1 MNWLMIWCLKS
12 LILKNFKKIIL
23 FNFSCAARS
32 LFALSVMMAPLGQAI
47 AQVVNSIG
55 EENMKVPQGLKPQE
69 KKAESPNIAD
79 LDTETPYFQYL
90 DSAQNYI
97 YSHDWPV
104 AEQWLLKAFMAEPD
118 NPSNSMVL
126 SNIATLQRYQ
136 GKLADAVKN
145 YSLALDMTP
154 HAVTLLLNRAA
165 LYVEMDS
172 VQRAIDDYERVCELD
187 MYDTEA
193 RYSLG
198 VLAMERGD
206 TKRAEDLF
214 NEIKRI
220 NPDSGLYHEGM
231 GLLHK
236 RNGNH
241 SRAAELFT
249 QVIKV
254 QPSAQLLGHR
264 ADCYLAMKR
273 LNDAEDDIRTALEM
287 TPDDPYLYLLRAKLN
302 KLRFQ
307 RDDMTRDIDTAVS
320 LGLPRAYINQALNE

>member
-1 MNWLMIWCLKS
+1 ML
-12 LILKNFKKIIL
+12 
-23 FNFSCAARS
+23 
-32 LFALSVMMAPLGQAI
+32 ALWQQGG

-55 EENMKVPQGLKPQE
+55 EESMKIEQGMKPQDRPP
-69 KKAESPNIAD
+69 ESPYIAD
-79 LDTETPYFQYL
+79 LDTETPYFQAI
-90 DSAQNYI
+90 DSAQTYI
-97 YSHDWPV
+97 YSHDWHE
-104 AEQWLLKAFMAEPD
+104 AEQWLVKAIKADPD
-118 NPSNSMVL
+118 NPNNSLLL

-136 GKLADAVKN
+136 GRLADAVKN

-172 VQRAIDDYERVCELD
+172 VQLAVDDYERVRELD
-187 MYDTEA
+187 VYNTEA

-198 VLAMERGD
+198 VLVMERGD
-206 TKRAEDLF
+206 TRRAEDLF

-220 NPDSGLYHEGM
+220 NPNSGLYHEGM

-236 RNGNH
+236 RQGNY

-254 QPSAQLLGHR
+254 QPSAQLLGNR
-264 ADCYLAMKR
+264 ADCYLVMKR

-287 TPDDPYLYLLRAKLN
+287 DPRDAYLYVLRAKLH

-307 RDDMTRDIDTAVS
+307 RDDMDRDIDTAVA
-320 LGLPRAYINQALNE
+320 LGLSRDYINSQLGK

>member
-1 MNWLMIWCLKS
+1 MWRVRIG
-12 LILKNFKKIIL
+12 IIV
-23 FNFSCAARS
+23 FCVA
-32 LFALSVMMAPLGQAI
+32 MAWQQGG

-55 EENMKVPQGLKPQE
+55 EENMKVPQGMKPQE
-69 KKAESPNIAD
+69 KTSENHLIATI
-79 LDTETPYFQYL
+79 DTETPYFQYI

-97 YSHDWPV
+97 YSHDWPE
-104 AEQWLLKAFMAEPD
+104 AEQWLFKAIKADPD
-118 NPSNSMVL
+118 NPNNSLLL

-136 GKLADAVKN
+136 GRLADAVKN
-145 YSLALDMTP
+145 YTLALDLTP

-220 NPDSGLYHEGM
+220 NPNSGLYHEGM

-236 RNGNH
+236 QGGNH
-241 SRAAELFT
+241 ARAAELFT

-264 ADCYLAMKR
+264 ADCYLVLKR

-287 TPDDPYLYLLRAKLN
+287 EPDDPYLYLLRAKLN

-307 RDDMTRDIDTAVS
+307 RDDMQRDIDTAVS
-320 LGLPRAYINQALNE
+320 LGLSRDYINQALNE

>member
-1 MNWLMIWCLKS
+1 
-12 LILKNFKKIIL
+12 
-23 FNFSCAARS
+23 
-32 LFALSVMMAPLGQAI
+32 
-47 AQVVNSIG
+47 
-55 EENMKVPQGLKPQE
+55 MKVEQGLKPQE
-69 KKAESPNIAD
+69 KKAQSPYIAD
-79 LDTETPYFQYL
+79 LDTETPYFQYV

-97 YSHDWPV
+97 YNHDWPV
-104 AEQWLLKAFMAEPD
+104 AEQWLMRAIQQEPD
-118 NPSNSMVL
+118 NPNNSLLL

-136 GKLADAVKN
+136 GRLADAVKN

-172 VQRAIDDYERVCELD
+172 VGRAVDDYERVCELD
-187 MYDTEA
+187 MYNTEA

-198 VLAMERGD
+198 VLAMESGD

-214 NEIKRI
+214 TEIKRI
-220 NPDSGLYHEGM
+220 NPNSGLYHEGM

-236 RNGNH
+236 RNGNY

-254 QPSAQLLGHR
+254 QPNAQLLGNR
-264 ADCYLAMKR
+264 ADCYLILKR
-273 LNDAEDDIRTALEM
+273 LNDAEEDIRTALEM
-287 TPDDPYLYLLRAKLN
+287 SPDDPYLYVLRAKLN

-307 RDDMTRDIDTAVS
+307 REDMDRDIDTAVS
-320 LGLPRAYINQALNE
+320 LGLSRDYINQTLNE

>member
-1 MNWLMIWCLKS
+1 MKRIRLLCLV
-12 LILKNFKKIIL
+12 IV
-23 FNFSCAARS
+23 A
-32 LFALSVMMAPLGQAI
+32 VMAWQQAG

-55 EENMKVPQGLKPQE
+55 EENMKVERGLKPQE
-69 KKAESPNIAD
+69 KKAEDPYLPTIDA
-79 LDTETPYFQYL
+79 ETPFFQYL
-90 DSAQNYI
+90 DSAQTYI
-97 YSHDWPV
+97 YSHDWAV
-104 AEQWLLKAFMAEPD
+104 AEQWLLQAFKADPD

-136 GKLADAVKN
+136 GKLSEAVKN

-172 VQRAIDDYERVCELD
+172 MQRAIDDYERVCELD
-187 MYDTEA
+187 MYDTES

-198 VLAMERGD
+198 VLAMENGD
-206 TKRAEDLF
+206 AKRAEDLF
-214 NEIKRI
+214 NEIRRI
-220 NPDSGLYHEGM
+220 NPNSGLYHEGM

-236 RNGNH
+236 RNGNFG
-241 SRAAELFT
+241 RAAELFT

-254 QPSAQLLGHR
+254 QPSVQLLGHR

-273 LNDAEDDIRTALEM
+273 LNDAADDIRAALEM
-287 TPDDPYLYLLRAKLN
+287 APENPYLYLLRAKLN

-307 RDDMTRDIDTAVS
+307 RDDMNRDIDTAVS
-320 LGLPRAYINQALNE
+320 LGLSRDYINQSLNE

>member
-1 MNWLMIWCLKS
+1 MRYYISMVL
-12 LILKNFKKIIL
+12 
-23 FNFSCAARS
+23 
-32 LFALSVMMAPLGQAI
+32 ALVALAWQQGG

-55 EENMKVPQGLKPQE
+55 DENMKIEQGMKPQA
-69 KKAESPNIAD
+69 KKAEGPIIAD
-79 LDTETPYFQYL
+79 LDTETPYFQAI
-90 DSAQNYI
+90 DSAQTYI

-104 AEQWLLKAFMAEPD
+104 AEQWLLKALKADPD
-118 NPSNSMVL
+118 NPNNSLLL

-187 MYDTEA
+187 LYDTEA

-220 NPDSGLYHEGM
+220 NPNSGLYHEGM

-236 RNGNH
+236 HNGNH
-241 SRAAELFT
+241 ARAAELFT

-254 QPSAQLLGHR
+254 QPTAQLLGHR

-273 LNDAEDDIRTALEM
+273 LNDAADDIHTALEM

-307 RDDMTRDIDTAVS
+307 RDDMARDIDTAVS
-320 LGLPRAYINQALNE
+320 LGLSRAYINQALNE

>member
-1 MNWLMIWCLKS
+1 M
-12 LILKNFKKIIL
+12 KKL
-23 FNFSCAARS
+23 LLRLTVVA
-32 LFALSVMMAPLGQAI
+32 MAMAWQQGG

-55 EENMKVPQGLKPQE
+55 EENMKVEQGLKPQE
-69 KKAESPNIAD
+69 KKAQSPYIAD
-79 LDTETPYFQYL
+79 LDTETPYFQYV

-104 AEQWLLKAFMAEPD
+104 AEQWLMRAIQQEPD
-118 NPSNSMVL
+118 NPNNSLLL

-136 GKLADAVKN
+136 GRLADAVKN

-172 VQRAIDDYERVCELD
+172 VGRAVDDYERVCELD
-187 MYDTEA
+187 MYNTEA

-198 VLAMERGD
+198 VLAMESGD

-214 NEIKRI
+214 TEIKRI
-220 NPDSGLYHEGM
+220 NPNSGLYHEGM

-236 RNGNH
+236 RNGNY

-254 QPSAQLLGHR
+254 QPNAQLLGNR
-264 ADCYLAMKR
+264 ADCYLILKR
-273 LNDAEDDIRTALEM
+273 LNDAEEDIRTALEM
-287 TPDDPYLYLLRAKLN
+287 SPDDPYLYVLRAKLN

-307 RDDMTRDIDTAVS
+307 REDMDRDIDTAVS
-320 LGLPRAYINQALNE
+320 LGLSRDYINQTLNE

>member
-1 MNWLMIWCLKS
+1 M
-12 LILKNFKKIIL
+12 
-23 FNFSCAARS
+23 
-32 LFALSVMMAPLGQAI
+32 
-47 AQVVNSIG
+47 
-55 EENMKVPQGLKPQE
+55 EQGLKPQP
-69 KKAESPNIAD
+69 KKAENPYVAD
-79 LDTETPYFQYL
+79 LDTETPYFQCV
-90 DSAQNYI
+90 DSAQTYI
-97 YSHDWPV
+97 YAHDWPL
-104 AEQWLLKAFMAEPD
+104 AEQWLLKALKADPD
-118 NPSNSMVL
+118 NPNNSLLL

-136 GKLADAVKN
+136 GHLADAVKN

-187 MYDTEA
+187 PYDTEA

-220 NPDSGLYHEGM
+220 NPNSGLYHEGM

-236 RNGNH
+236 HNGNH
-241 SRAAELFT
+241 ARAAELFT

-273 LNDAEDDIRTALEM
+273 LSDAADDIRTALEM
-287 TPDDPYLYLLRAKLN
+287 APDDPYLYLLRAKLN
-302 KLRFQ
+302 KLRFE
-307 RDDMTRDIDTAVS
+307 RDDMNHDIDKAVS
-320 LGLPRAYINQALNE
+320 LGLSRDYINQALNE

>member
-1 MNWLMIWCLKS
+1 MRTEFVIRLL
-12 LILKNFKKIIL
+12 LVVGGVLL
-23 FNFSCAARS
+23 AARPC
-32 LFALSVMMAPLGQAI
+32 VG
-47 AQVVNSIG
+47 QVVNSIG
-55 EENMKVPQGLKPQE
+55 EENMKVEQGLKPQP
-69 KKAESPNIAD
+69 KKAENPYIAD
-79 LDTETPYFQYL
+79 LDTETPYFQAI

-97 YSHDWPV
+97 YSHDWPM
-104 AEQWLLKAFMAEPD
+104 AEQWLMKAFREDPD
-118 NPSNSMVL
+118 NPNNSLAL

-136 GKLADAVKN
+136 GRLADAVKN

-172 VQRAIDDYERVCELD
+172 IGRAEDDYQRVCELD
-187 MYDTEA
+187 MYNTEA

-206 TKRAEDLF
+206 NSRAEDLF

-220 NPDSGLYHEGM
+220 NSNSGLYHEGM
-231 GLLHK
+231 ALLHK
-236 RNGNH
+236 RKGNYA
-241 SRAAELFT
+241 RAAELFT

-254 QPSAQLLGHR
+254 QPNAQLLGNR
-264 ADCYLAMKR
+264 ADCYLILKR

-287 TPDDPYLYLLRAKLN
+287 APDDGYLYLLRAKLN

-307 RDDMTRDIDTAVS
+307 RDDMNRDIETAVS
-320 LGLPRAYINQALNE
+320 LGLSRDYIKQSLEE

>member
-1 MNWLMIWCLKS
+1 MKISRLLLAVLVMS
-12 LILKNFKKIIL
+12 L
-23 FNFSCAARS
+23 AWQQ
-32 LFALSVMMAPLGQAI
+32 GG
-47 AQVVNSIG
+47 AQVINSIG
-55 EENMKVPQGLKPQE
+55 EENMKVPKGLKPQE
-69 KKAESPNIAD
+69 KKTESPYLAD
-79 LDTETPYFQYL
+79 IDTESPYFQYI
-90 DSAQNYI
+90 DSAQTYI
-97 YSHDWPV
+97 YSHDWPK
-104 AEQWLLKAFMAEPD
+104 AEQWLTKAFLIDPD
-118 NPSNSMVL
+118 NPGNSMVL

-136 GKLADAVKN
+136 GRLAEAVKN

-172 VQRAIDDYERVCELD
+172 VQRAIDDFERVCELD

-206 TKRAEDLF
+206 NKRAEDLF

-220 NPDSGLYHEGM
+220 NPNSGLYHEGM

-236 RNGNH
+236 RNGNF
-241 SRAAELFT
+241 SRAAELFS

-254 QPSAQLLGHR
+254 QPSAQLLGNR

-287 TPDDPYLYLLRAKLN
+287 TPDDPYLYVLRAKLN

-307 RDDMTRDIDTAVS
+307 REDMARDIDTSVS
-320 LGLPRAYINQALNE
+320 LGLSRDYINQALN

>member
-1 MNWLMIWCLKS
+1 MKYNIIIFVLVICLS
-12 LILKNFKKIIL
+12 
-23 FNFSCAARS
+23 SAWQQ
-32 LFALSVMMAPLGQAI
+32 GG
-47 AQVVNSIG
+47 AQVINSIG
-55 EENMKVPQGLKPQE
+55 DENMKVEQGLKPQP
-69 KKAESPNIAD
+69 KKADNTYIAD
-79 LDTETPYFQYL
+79 LDTETPYFQYV
-90 DSAQNYI
+90 DSAQTYI
-97 YSHDWPV
+97 YSHDWPI
-104 AEQWLLKAFMAEPD
+104 AEQWLLKAFKVDPD
-118 NPSNSMVL
+118 NPSNSMIL

-198 VLAMERGD
+198 VLALEQGD

-220 NPDSGLYHEGM
+220 NPNSGLYHEGM
-231 GLLHK
+231 GLLQK
-236 RNGNH
+236 KAGNH
-241 SRAAELFT
+241 SRAAELFS

-254 QPSAQLLGHR
+254 HPSAQLLGHR

-287 TPDDPYLYLLRAKLN
+287 TPDDPYLYVLRAKLN

-307 RDDMTRDIDTAVS
+307 RDDMNRDIDTAVS
-320 LGLPRAYINQALNE
+320 LGLPRDYINQALN

>member
-1 MNWLMIWCLKS
+1 MKISRLLLAVLVMS
-12 LILKNFKKIIL
+12 L
-23 FNFSCAARS
+23 AWQQ
-32 LFALSVMMAPLGQAI
+32 GG
-47 AQVVNSIG
+47 AQVINSIG
-55 EENMKVPQGLKPQE
+55 EENMKVPKGLKPQE
-69 KKAESPNIAD
+69 KKTESPYLAD
-79 LDTETPYFQYL
+79 IDTESPYFQYI
-90 DSAQNYI
+90 DSAQTYI
-97 YSHDWPV
+97 YSHDWPK
-104 AEQWLLKAFMAEPD
+104 AEQWLTKAFLIDPD
-118 NPSNSMVL
+118 NPGNSMVL

-136 GKLADAVKN
+136 GRLAEAVKN

-172 VQRAIDDYERVCELD
+172 VQRAIDDFERVCELD

-206 TKRAEDLF
+206 NKRAEDLF

-220 NPDSGLYHEGM
+220 NPNSGLYHEGM

-236 RNGNH
+236 RNGNF

-254 QPSAQLLGHR
+254 QPSAQLLGNR

-287 TPDDPYLYLLRAKLN
+287 TPDDPYLYVLRAKLN

-307 RDDMTRDIDTAVS
+307 REDMARDIDTSVS
-320 LGLPRAYINQALNE
+320 LGLSRDYINQALN

>member
-1 MNWLMIWCLKS
+1 MRTEFVIRLL
-12 LILKNFKKIIL
+12 LVVGGALL
-23 FNFSCAARS
+23 AARPC
-32 LFALSVMMAPLGQAI
+32 VG
-47 AQVVNSIG
+47 QVVNSIG
-55 EENMKVPQGLKPQE
+55 EENMKVEQGLKPQP
-69 KKAESPNIAD
+69 KKAENPYIAD
-79 LDTETPYFQYL
+79 LDTETPYFQAI

-97 YSHDWPV
+97 YSHDWPM
-104 AEQWLLKAFMAEPD
+104 AEQWLMKAFREDPD
-118 NPSNSMVL
+118 NPNNSLVL

-136 GKLADAVKN
+136 GRLADAVKN

-172 VQRAIDDYERVCELD
+172 IGRAEDDYQRVCELD
-187 MYDTEA
+187 MYNTEA

-206 TKRAEDLF
+206 NSRAEDLF

-220 NPDSGLYHEGM
+220 NSNSGLYHEGM
-231 GLLHK
+231 ALLHK
-236 RNGNH
+236 RKGNYA
-241 SRAAELFT
+241 RAAELFT

-254 QPSAQLLGHR
+254 QPNAQLLGNR
-264 ADCYLAMKR
+264 ADCYLILKR

-287 TPDDPYLYLLRAKLN
+287 APDDGYLYLLRAKLN

-307 RDDMTRDIDTAVS
+307 RDDMNRDIETAVS
-320 LGLPRAYINQALNE
+320 LGLSRDYIKQSLEE

>member
-1 MNWLMIWCLKS
+1 MVEKYMMVRLLGVVAVLMVWQ
-12 LILKNFKKIIL
+12 
-23 FNFSCAARS
+23 
-32 LFALSVMMAPLGQAI
+32 QAG

-55 EENMKVPQGLKPQE
+55 EENMKVERGLKPQE
-69 KKAESPNIAD
+69 KKAEDPFLPTIDA
-79 LDTETPYFQYL
+79 ETPFFQYL
-90 DSAQNYI
+90 DSAQTYI
-97 YSHDWPV
+97 YSHDWAV
-104 AEQWLLKAFMAEPD
+104 AEQWLLQAFKADPD

-136 GKLADAVKN
+136 GKLAEAVKN

-187 MYDTEA
+187 MYDTES

-198 VLAMERGD
+198 VLAMENGD

-214 NEIKRI
+214 NEIRRI
-220 NPDSGLYHEGM
+220 NPNSGLYHEGM

-236 RNGNH
+236 RNGNFG
-241 SRAAELFT
+241 RAAELFT

-254 QPSAQLLGHR
+254 QPSVQLLGHR

-273 LNDAEDDIRTALEM
+273 LNDAADDIRAALEM
-287 TPDDPYLYLLRAKLN
+287 APENPYLYLLRAKLN

-307 RDDMTRDIDTAVS
+307 RDDMNRDINTAVS
-320 LGLPRAYINQALNE
+320 LGLSRDYINQSLNE

>member
-1 MNWLMIWCLKS
+1 
-12 LILKNFKKIIL
+12 
-23 FNFSCAARS
+23 
-32 LFALSVMMAPLGQAI
+32 
-47 AQVVNSIG
+47 
-55 EENMKVPQGLKPQE
+55 MKVEQGLKPQE
-69 KKAESPNIAD
+69 KKAQSPYIAD
-79 LDTETPYFQYL
+79 LDTETPYFQYV

-104 AEQWLLKAFMAEPD
+104 AEQWLMRAIRQEPD
-118 NPSNSMVL
+118 NPNNSLLL

-136 GKLADAVKN
+136 GRLADAVKN

-172 VQRAIDDYERVCELD
+172 VGRAVDDYERVCELD
-187 MYDTEA
+187 MYNTEA

-198 VLAMERGD
+198 VLAMESGD

-214 NEIKRI
+214 TEIKRI
-220 NPDSGLYHEGM
+220 NPNSGLYHEGM

-236 RNGNH
+236 RNGNY

-254 QPSAQLLGHR
+254 QPNAQLLGNR
-264 ADCYLAMKR
+264 ADCYLILKR
-273 LNDAEDDIRTALEM
+273 LNDAEEDIRTALEM
-287 TPDDPYLYLLRAKLN
+287 SPDDPYLYVLRAKLN

-307 RDDMTRDIDTAVS
+307 REDMDRDIDTAVS
-320 LGLPRAYINQALNE
+320 LGLSRDYINQTLNE

>member
-1 MNWLMIWCLKS
+1 MRYY
-12 LILKNFKKIIL
+12 ILL
-23 FNFSCAARS
+23 VVVVVLLAAQ
-32 LFALSVMMAPLGQAI
+32 QAG

-55 EENMKVPQGLKPQE
+55 EENMKREQGMKPQTQ
-69 KKAESPNIAD
+69 KAEGPYIAD
-79 LDTETPYFQYL
+79 LDTDTPYFQYI
-90 DSAQNYI
+90 DSAQTYI
-97 YSHDWPV
+97 YSHDWPM
-104 AEQWLLKAFMAEPD
+104 AEQWLMKAFKAEPD

-136 GKLADAVKN
+136 GRLADAVKN

-165 LYVEMDS
+165 LYVQMDS

-187 MYDTEA
+187 LYNTEA

-206 TKRAEDLF
+206 TRRAEDLF

-220 NPDSGLYHEGM
+220 NPNSGLYHEGM

-241 SRAAELFT
+241 ARAAELFT

-254 QPSAQLLGHR
+254 QPTAQLLGHR

-307 RDDMTRDIDTAVS
+307 RDDMQRDIDTAVT
-320 LGLPRAYINQALNE
+320 LGLTRDYINQALNE

>member
-1 MNWLMIWCLKS
+1 M
-12 LILKNFKKIIL
+12 KISRL
-23 FNFSCAARS
+23 
-32 LFALSVMMAPLGQAI
+32 LFAVLVMSLAWQQGG
-47 AQVVNSIG
+47 AQVINSIG
-55 EENMKVPQGLKPQE
+55 EENMKVPKGLKPQE
-69 KKAESPNIAD
+69 KKAENPYLAD
-79 LDTETPYFQYL
+79 IDTESPYFQYI
-90 DSAQNYI
+90 DSAQTYI
-97 YSHDWPV
+97 YSHDWPK
-104 AEQWLLKAFMAEPD
+104 AEQWLTKAFLIDPD
-118 NPSNSMVL
+118 NPGNSMVL

-136 GKLADAVKN
+136 GRLAEAVKN

-172 VQRAIDDYERVCELD
+172 VQRAIDDFERVCELD

-198 VLAMERGD
+198 VLAMERGEN
-206 TKRAEDLF
+206 KRAEDLF

-220 NPDSGLYHEGM
+220 NPNSGLYHEGM

-236 RNGNH
+236 RNGNF
-241 SRAAELFT
+241 SRAAELFS

-254 QPSAQLLGHR
+254 QPSAQLLGNR

-287 TPDDPYLYLLRAKLN
+287 TPDDPYLYVLRAKLN

-307 RDDMTRDIDTAVS
+307 REDMARDIDTAVS
-320 LGLPRAYINQALNE
+320 LGLSRDYINQALN

>member
-1 MNWLMIWCLKS
+1 MKISRLLLVVLVMS
-12 LILKNFKKIIL
+12 L
-23 FNFSCAARS
+23 AWQQ
-32 LFALSVMMAPLGQAI
+32 GG
-47 AQVVNSIG
+47 AQVINSIG

-69 KKAESPNIAD
+69 KKAETPYIAD
-79 LDTETPYFQYL
+79 IDTETPYFQYI
-90 DSAQNYI
+90 DSAQTYI
-97 YSHDWPV
+97 YSHEWAI
-104 AEQWLLKAFMAEPD
+104 AEQWLLKAFKAEPD
-118 NPSNSMVL
+118 NPSNSMLL

-136 GKLADAVKN
+136 GKLAEAVRI

-154 HAVTLLLNRAA
+154 RAVTLLLNRAA

-172 VQRAIDDYERVCELD
+172 IQRAIDDYERVCELD

-206 TKRAEDLF
+206 NERAEDYF

-220 NPDSGLYHEGM
+220 NPNSGLYHEGM

-249 QVIKV
+249 QVIKA

-273 LNDAEDDIRTALEM
+273 LNDAEADIRNALEM
-287 TPDDPYLYLLRAKLN
+287 APDDPYLYLLRAKLN

-307 RDDMTRDIDTAVS
+307 RDDMNRDIDTAVS
-320 LGLPRAYINQALNE
+320 LGLSRDYINQALNE

>member
-1 MNWLMIWCLKS
+1 M
-12 LILKNFKKIIL
+12 LKNRRIVLVAL
-23 FNFSCAARS
+23 FVLA
-32 LFALSVMMAPLGQAI
+32 VVGQAR

-55 EENMKVPQGLKPQE
+55 EENMKVERGLKPQE
-69 KKAESPNIAD
+69 KKAESPFIAD
-79 LDTETPYFQYL
+79 LDTETPYFQCV
-90 DSAQNYI
+90 DSAQIYI
-97 YSHDWPV
+97 YSHDWPA
-104 AEQWLLKAFMAEPD
+104 AEQWLLKAFRADPD

-136 GKLADAVKN
+136 GKLSEAVKN

-172 VQRAIDDYERVCELD
+172 IVRAIDDYERVCELD
-187 MYDTEA
+187 MYNTEA

-198 VLAMERGD
+198 VLAMEQGD
-206 TKRAEDLF
+206 SKRAEDLF

-220 NPDSGLYHEGM
+220 NPNSGLYHEGM

-241 SRAAELFT
+241 ARAAELFT

-254 QPSAQLLGHR
+254 QPSSQLLAHR
-264 ADCYLAMKR
+264 ADCYLAMKK
-273 LNDAEDDIRTALEM
+273 LNDAEADIRTALEM
-287 TPDDPYLYLLRAKLN
+287 TPDDPFLYVLRAKLN

-307 RDDMTRDIDTAVS
+307 RDDMNRDIDTAVS
-320 LGLPRAYINQALNE
+320 LGLSRDYITKSLNE

>member
-1 MNWLMIWCLKS
+1 M
-12 LILKNFKKIIL
+12 
-23 FNFSCAARS
+23 FNFPCAAQ
-32 LFALSVMMAPLGQAI
+32 FFVVTVVAMMVWQQGG
-47 AQVVNSIG
+47 AQVVNAIG
-55 EENMKVPQGLKPQE
+55 DENMKVPQGLKPQE
-69 KKAESPNIAD
+69 KKAENPYIAD
-79 LDTETPYFQYL
+79 IDTETPYFQYV
-90 DSAQNYI
+90 DSAQNHI
-97 YSHDWPV
+97 YSHDWPT
-104 AEQWLLKAFMAEPD
+104 AEQWLLKAFRADPD

-136 GKLADAVKN
+136 GKLSEAVKN

-198 VLAMERGD
+198 VLAMEQGD
-206 TKRAEDLF
+206 AKRAEDLF

-220 NPDSGLYHEGM
+220 NPNSGLYHEGM

-236 RNGNH
+236 KNGNH
-241 SRAAELFT
+241 ARAAELFT

-254 QPSAQLLGHR
+254 QPSAQLLAHR
-264 ADCYLAMKR
+264 ADCYLAMKK
-273 LNDAEDDIRTALEM
+273 LNDAEADIRTALEM
-287 TPDDPYLYLLRAKLN
+287 TPDDPFLYVLRAKLN

-307 RDDMTRDIDTAVS
+307 RDDMNRDIDTAVS
-320 LGLPRAYINQALNE
+320 LGLSRDYITATLNE

>member
-1 MNWLMIWCLKS
+1 MSERIR
-12 LILKNFKKIIL
+12 LIITAMLL
-23 FNFSCAARS
+23 LLA
-32 LFALSVMMAPLGQAI
+32 GQAG
-47 AQVVNSIG
+47 AQVVNAIG
-55 EENMKVPQGLKPQE
+55 EENMKVEQGMKPQSRQAVE
-69 KKAESPNIAD
+69 PYIAD
-79 LDTETPYFQYL
+79 LDTETPYFQAI

-97 YSHDWPV
+97 YSHDWPK
-104 AEQWLLKAFMAEPD
+104 AEQWLMTAIKHEPD
-118 NPSNSMVL
+118 NPNNSLLL

-136 GKLADAVKN
+136 GKLAEAVRN
-145 YSLALDMTP
+145 YTLALDMTP

-172 VQRAIDDYERVCELD
+172 VGRAEDDYERVCELD
-187 MYDTEA
+187 LYNTEA

-206 TKRAEDLF
+206 TRRAEDLF

-220 NPDSGLYHEGM
+220 NPNSGLYHEGM

-236 RNGNH
+236 RRGNYA
-241 SRAAELFT
+241 RAAELFS

-254 QPSAQLLGHR
+254 QPSVQLLAHR

-273 LNDAEDDIRTALEM
+273 LNDAEADIRTALEM
-287 TPDDPYLYLLRAKLN
+287 TPDDPYLYVLRAKLN

-307 RDDMTRDIDTAVS
+307 RDDMNRDIDTAVA
-320 LGLPRAYINQALNE
+320 LGLSRDYINQTLQE

>member
-1 MNWLMIWCLKS
+1 MVVV
-12 LILKNFKKIIL
+12 
-23 FNFSCAARS
+23 AVVA
-32 LFALSVMMAPLGQAI
+32 MAWQQGG
-47 AQVVNSIG
+47 AQVINSIG
-55 EENMKVPQGLKPQE
+55 DENMKIEQGMKPQQ
-69 KKAESPNIAD
+69 KKAESPYIAD
-79 LDTETPYFQYL
+79 LDTETPYFQYI
-90 DSAQNYI
+90 DSAQTYI

-104 AEQWLLKAFMAEPD
+104 AEQWLLKAFKSEPD
-118 NPSNSMVL
+118 NPGNSLVL

-172 VQRAIDDYERVCELD
+172 IVRAEDDFSRVCELD
-187 MYDTEA
+187 PYNTEA

-220 NPDSGLYHEGM
+220 NPNSGLYHEGM

-241 SRAAELFT
+241 ARAVELFT
-249 QVIKV
+249 QVIKA
-254 QPSAQLLGHR
+254 QPTAQLLAHR

-273 LNDAEDDIRTALEM
+273 LNEAADDIRTALEM
-287 TPDDPYLYLLRAKLN
+287 TPDDPYLYVLRAKLN

-307 RDDMTRDIDTAVS
+307 RDDMARDIDTAVS
-320 LGLPRAYINQALNE
+320 LGLSRAYINQSLNE

>member
-1 MNWLMIWCLKS
+1 
-12 LILKNFKKIIL
+12 
-23 FNFSCAARS
+23 
-32 LFALSVMMAPLGQAI
+32 MMALFIAGLTR

-55 EENMKVPQGLKPQE
+55 EENMKVERGLKPQE
-69 KKAESPNIAD
+69 KKAESPFIAD
-79 LDTETPYFQYL
+79 LDTETPYFQCV
-90 DSAQNYI
+90 DSAQTYI
-97 YSHDWPV
+97 YSHDWPA
-104 AEQWLLKAFMAEPD
+104 AEQWLLKAFRADPD

-136 GKLADAVKN
+136 GKLSEAVKN

-172 VQRAIDDYERVCELD
+172 IVRAIDDYERVCELD
-187 MYDTEA
+187 MYNTEA

-198 VLAMERGD
+198 VLAMEQGD
-206 TKRAEDLF
+206 SKRAEDLF

-220 NPDSGLYHEGM
+220 NPNSGLYHEGM

-241 SRAAELFT
+241 ARAAELFT

-254 QPSAQLLGHR
+254 QPSSQLLAHR
-264 ADCYLAMKR
+264 ADCYLAMKK
-273 LNDAEDDIRTALEM
+273 LNDAEADIRTALEM
-287 TPDDPYLYLLRAKLN
+287 TPDDPFLYVLRAKLN

-307 RDDMTRDIDTAVS
+307 RDDMNRDIDTAVS
-320 LGLPRAYINQALNE
+320 LGLSRDYITKSLDE

>member
-1 MNWLMIWCLKS
+1 
-12 LILKNFKKIIL
+12 
-23 FNFSCAARS
+23 
-32 LFALSVMMAPLGQAI
+32 MAWQQGG

-55 EENMKVPQGLKPQE
+55 EENMKVERGLKPPT
-69 KKAESPNIAD
+69 KAEPRIVAD
-79 LDTETPYFQYL
+79 LDTETPYFQAI

-97 YSHDWPV
+97 YSHDWAV
-104 AEQWLLKAFMAEPD
+104 AEQWLMKAFKADPD

-136 GKLADAVKN
+136 GRLADAVKN

-165 LYVEMDS
+165 LYIEMDS
-172 VQRAIDDYERVCELD
+172 VGRAIDDYERVCELD
-187 MYDTEA
+187 MYNTEA

-198 VLAMERGD
+198 VLVMEQGD
-206 TKRAEDLF
+206 NRRAEDLF

-220 NPDSGLYHEGM
+220 NPNSGLYHEGM

-236 RNGNH
+236 RQGH
-241 SRAAELFT
+241 YSRAAELFT

-254 QPSAQLLGHR
+254 QPSAQLLGNR
-264 ADCYLAMKR
+264 ADCYLVMKR
-273 LNDAEDDIRTALEM
+273 LNDAEADIRSALEM
-287 TPDDPYLYLLRAKLN
+287 NPDDPYLYLLRAKLN

-307 RDDMTRDIDTAVS
+307 REDMARDIDTAVA
-320 LGLPRAYINQALNE
+320 LGLSRDYITRSLDE

>member
-1 MNWLMIWCLKS
+1 M
-12 LILKNFKKIIL
+12 LKNRRIVLVAL
-23 FNFSCAARS
+23 FVLAVAGLAR
-32 LFALSVMMAPLGQAI
+32 

-55 EENMKVPQGLKPQE
+55 EENMKVERGLKPQE
-69 KKAESPNIAD
+69 KKAESPFIAD
-79 LDTETPYFQYL
+79 LDTETPYFQYI
-90 DSAQNYI
+90 DSAQTCI
-97 YSHDWPV
+97 YSHDWPQ
-104 AEQWLLKAFMAEPD
+104 AEQWLLKAFKADPD
-118 NPSNSMVL
+118 NPGNSMVL

-136 GKLADAVKN
+136 GKLSEAVKN

-172 VQRAIDDYERVCELD
+172 IVRAIDDYERVCELD
-187 MYDTEA
+187 MYNTEA

-198 VLAMERGD
+198 VLAMEQGD
-206 TKRAEDLF
+206 SKRAEDLF

-220 NPDSGLYHEGM
+220 NPNSGLYHEGM

-241 SRAAELFT
+241 ARAAELFT

-254 QPSAQLLGHR
+254 QPSSQLLAHR
-264 ADCYLAMKR
+264 ADCYLAMKK
-273 LNDAEDDIRTALEM
+273 LNDAEADIRTALEM
-287 TPDDPYLYLLRAKLN
+287 TPDDPFLYVLRAKLN

-307 RDDMTRDIDTAVS
+307 RDDMNRDIDTAVS
-320 LGLPRAYINQALNE
+320 LGLSRDYITKSLNE

>member
-1 MNWLMIWCLKS
+1 MLAWQQ
-12 LILKNFKKIIL
+12 
-23 FNFSCAARS
+23 
-32 LFALSVMMAPLGQAI
+32 GG
-47 AQVVNSIG
+47 AQVINSIG
-55 EENMKVPQGLKPQE
+55 DENMKVPQGMKPQE
-69 KKAESPNIAD
+69 KKAENPYVAD
-79 LDTETPYFQYL
+79 LDTETPYFQYV

-104 AEQWLLKAFMAEPD
+104 AEQWLLKAIMAEPD
-118 NPSNSMVL
+118 NPSNSLLL

-172 VQRAIDDYERVCELD
+172 IQRAIDDYERVCELD

-214 NEIKRI
+214 TEIKRI
-220 NPDSGLYHEGM
+220 NPNSGLYYEGM

-254 QPSAQLLGHR
+254 QPSAQLLAHR
-264 ADCYLAMKR
+264 ADCYLAINH
-273 LNDAEDDIRTALEM
+273 LNDAADDIRTALEM
-287 TPDDPYLYLLRAKLN
+287 TPDDPYLYVLRAKLN

-307 RDDMTRDIDTAVS
+307 RDDMNRDIDTAVS
-320 LGLPRAYINQALNE
+320 LGLSRDYITQSLNE

>member
-1 MNWLMIWCLKS
+1 MVVV
-12 LILKNFKKIIL
+12 
-23 FNFSCAARS
+23 AVVA
-32 LFALSVMMAPLGQAI
+32 MAWQQGG
-47 AQVVNSIG
+47 AQVINSIG
-55 EENMKVPQGLKPQE
+55 DENMKIEQGMKPQQ
-69 KKAESPNIAD
+69 KKAESPYIAD
-79 LDTETPYFQYL
+79 LDTETPYFQYI
-90 DSAQNYI
+90 DSAQTYI
-97 YSHDWPV
+97 YNHDWPM
-104 AEQWLLKAFMAEPD
+104 AEQWLLKAFKAEPD
-118 NPSNSMVL
+118 NPGNSLVL

-172 VQRAIDDYERVCELD
+172 IVRAEDDFSRVCELD
-187 MYDTEA
+187 PYNTEA

-220 NPDSGLYHEGM
+220 NPNSGLYHEGM

-241 SRAAELFT
+241 ARAVELFT
-249 QVIKV
+249 QVIKA
-254 QPSAQLLGHR
+254 QPTAQLLAHR

-273 LNDAEDDIRTALEM
+273 LNEAADDIRTALEM
-287 TPDDPYLYLLRAKLN
+287 TPDDPYLYVLRAKLN

-307 RDDMTRDIDTAVS
+307 RDDMARDIDTAVS
-320 LGLPRAYINQALNE
+320 LGLSRAYINSTLNE

>member
-1 MNWLMIWCLKS
+1 
-12 LILKNFKKIIL
+12 
-23 FNFSCAARS
+23 
-32 LFALSVMMAPLGQAI
+32 MMALFVVGHAR

-55 EENMKVPQGLKPQE
+55 EENMKVERGLKPQE
-69 KKAESPNIAD
+69 KKAESPFIAD
-79 LDTETPYFQYL
+79 LDTETPYFQCV
-90 DSAQNYI
+90 DSAQTYI
-97 YSHDWPV
+97 YSHDWPA
-104 AEQWLLKAFMAEPD
+104 AEQWLLKAFKTDPD

-136 GKLADAVKN
+136 GKLSEALKN

-172 VQRAIDDYERVCELD
+172 IVRAIDDYERVCELD
-187 MYDTEA
+187 MYNTEA

-198 VLAMERGD
+198 VLAMEQGD
-206 TKRAEDLF
+206 SKRAEDLF

-220 NPDSGLYHEGM
+220 NPNSGLYHEGM

-241 SRAAELFT
+241 ARAAELFT

-254 QPSAQLLGHR
+254 QPSSQLLAHR
-264 ADCYLAMKR
+264 ADCYLAMKK
-273 LNDAEDDIRTALEM
+273 LNDAEADIRTALEM
-287 TPDDPYLYLLRAKLN
+287 TPDDPFLYVLRAKLN

-307 RDDMTRDIDTAVS
+307 RDDMNRDIDTAVS
-320 LGLPRAYINQALNE
+320 LGLSRDYITKSLNE

>member
-1 MNWLMIWCLKS
+1 M
-12 LILKNFKKIIL
+12 

-32 LFALSVMMAPLGQAI
+32 LFVLAVMMAPLGQAR
-47 AQVVNSIG
+47 AQVVTSIG
-55 EENMKVPQGLKPQE
+55 DENMKVPQGMKPQE
-69 KKAESPNIAD
+69 KKAESPYVAD
-79 LDTETPYFQYL
+79 LDTETSYFQYL

-104 AEQWLLKAFMAEPD
+104 AEQWLLKAFKEDPD
-118 NPSNSMVL
+118 NPGNSMVL

-172 VQRAIDDYERVCELD
+172 MQRAIDDYERVCELD

-220 NPDSGLYHEGM
+220 NPNSGLYHEGM
-231 GLLHK
+231 GLLQK

-241 SRAAELFT
+241 ARAAELFT

-254 QPSAQLLGHR
+254 LPSAQLLGHR

-320 LGLPRAYINQALNE
+320 LGLPRAYITQLLNE

>member
-1 MNWLMIWCLKS
+1 MRTEFVIRLL
-12 LILKNFKKIIL
+12 LVVGGVLL
-23 FNFSCAARS
+23 AARPC
-32 LFALSVMMAPLGQAI
+32 VG
-47 AQVVNSIG
+47 QVVNSIG
-55 EENMKVPQGLKPQE
+55 EENMKVEQGLKPQP
-69 KKAESPNIAD
+69 KKAENPHIAD
-79 LDTETPYFQYL
+79 LDTETPYFQAI

-97 YSHDWPV
+97 YSHDWPM
-104 AEQWLLKAFMAEPD
+104 AEQWLMKAFREDPD
-118 NPSNSMVL
+118 NPNNSLVL

-136 GKLADAVKN
+136 GRLADAVKN

-172 VQRAIDDYERVCELD
+172 IGRAEDDYQRVCELD
-187 MYDTEA
+187 MYNTEA

-206 TKRAEDLF
+206 NSRAEDLF

-220 NPDSGLYHEGM
+220 NSNSGLYHEGM
-231 GLLHK
+231 ALLHK
-236 RNGNH
+236 RKGNYA
-241 SRAAELFT
+241 RAAELFT

-254 QPSAQLLGHR
+254 QPNAQLLGNR
-264 ADCYLAMKR
+264 ADCYLILKR

-287 TPDDPYLYLLRAKLN
+287 APDDGYLYLLRAKLN

-307 RDDMTRDIDTAVS
+307 RDDMQRDIEQAVA
-320 LGLPRAYINQALNE
+320 LGLSRDYIKQSLEE